1 MKNRSELRDIIIKV
15 LYQVYILENTNVKYD
30 VNTLIKEQL
39 EIENDFVKSSIDGVL
54 KNQEKI
60 SKLANLYLKDW
71 TIDRL
76 SKVDKAILSLGIY
89 ELMYTD
95 TPAVVCINE
104 TIELAKKYSDLNV
117 VKMINAAMD
126 AIYHNEDLNGK
137 EYSSEQFAE
146 KLDKITL
153 NNSSITF
160 VIGGSLGL
168 STEIIHNSNELI
180 CFSKMTFP
188 HQLIR
193 VFLLEQIFRAFKIN
207 NNETYHR

>member
-39 EIENDFVKSSIDGVL
+39 EIENNFVKSSIAGVL

-137 EYSSEQFAE
+137 
-146 KLDKITL
+146 D
-153 NNSSITF
+153 
-160 VIGGSLGL
+160 
-168 STEIIHNSNELI
+168 
-180 CFSKMTFP
+180 
-188 HQLIR
+188 
-193 VFLLEQIFRAFKIN
+193 
-207 NNETYHR
+207 

>member
-1 MKNRSELRDIIIKV
+1 MKNSSELRAIIIKV

-137 EYSSEQFAE
+137 E
-146 KLDKITL
+146 
-153 NNSSITF
+153 
-160 VIGGSLGL
+160 
-168 STEIIHNSNELI
+168 
-180 CFSKMTFP
+180 
-188 HQLIR
+188 
-193 VFLLEQIFRAFKIN
+193 
-207 NNETYHR
+207 

>member
-89 ELMYTD
+89 ELVYTD

-137 EYSSEQFAE
+137 E
-146 KLDKITL
+146 
-153 NNSSITF
+153 
-160 VIGGSLGL
+160 
-168 STEIIHNSNELI
+168 
-180 CFSKMTFP
+180 
-188 HQLIR
+188 
-193 VFLLEQIFRAFKIN
+193 
-207 NNETYHR
+207 

>member
-117 VKMINAAMD
+117 VKMINATMD

-137 EYSSEQFAE
+137 E
-146 KLDKITL
+146 
-153 NNSSITF
+153 
-160 VIGGSLGL
+160 
-168 STEIIHNSNELI
+168 
-180 CFSKMTFP
+180 
-188 HQLIR
+188 
-193 VFLLEQIFRAFKIN
+193 
-207 NNETYHR
+207 